1 MMSDRKQFVL
11 VMVVAALF
19 VGWLGWRGFEVISLN
34 ERLKAD
40 DVVSSYPYKHRV
52 LRVEGDTAIMSSL
65 RSHTTSTHEALAA
78 VFPSMR
84 NLGDSHRDWQRAE
97 RELAQVQARAGDVV
111 LGASGIERIR
121 WELDENWY
129 HLQSMKS
136 KYDTRL

>member
-34 ERLKAD
+34 ERLKGD
-40 DVVSSYPYKHRV
+40 DRIASYPYQHRV
-52 LRVEGDTAIMSSL
+52 LRVEGNTAIISSL
-65 RSHTTSTHEALAA
+65 RSHTISTQEALGK

-84 NLGDSHRDWQRAE
+84 NLGDSHRAWQKAE
-97 RELAQVQARAGDVV
+97 RELAHIQARASDIV
-111 LGASGIERIR
+111 LGASGIRRIR

-129 HLQSMKS
+129 HLQAMNSN
-136 KYDTRL
+136 YDTGL